1 MNSFH
6 NTTAE
11 PDLKL
16 FEVKARSQ
24 EQIVLELFRK
34 HPDLT
39 ASECHKLYPDFRVPL
54 TSIRR
59 SITNLATDRY
69 QTYDDGLNLATF
81 GIVREFSDA
90 NFYPDHPLVSEAKLM
105 KTNVKRIGIY
115 GRPEYA
121 YKIINRL

>member
-1 MNSFH
+1 MNSYH
-6 NTTAE
+6 NTTNE
-11 PDLKL
+11 PDPKL
-16 FEVKARSQ
+16 FEVKARTQ
-24 EQIVLELFRK
+24 DQIVLEIFRK

-59 SITNLATDRY
+59 SITNLATDVWMNVPKQQKFRWVHGEQPEEFEVSFLF
-69 QTYDDGLNLATF
+69 QT
-81 GIVREFSDA
+81 
-90 NFYPDHPLVSEAKLM
+90 AKLQ

-115 GRPEYA
+115 GRNEYA

>member
-1 MNSFH
+1 MNSFY

-11 PDLKL
+11 PDPKL
-16 FEVKARSQ
+16 FEVKARTQ

-59 SITNLATDRY
+59 SITNLATVVFRNG
-69 QTYDDGLNLATF
+69 QTGQLFKEIQTEKVF
-81 GIVREFSDA
+81 V
-90 NFYPDHPLVSEAKLM
+90 YPMCAVVTEAKLQ

>member
-1 MNSFH
+1 MNSFF
-6 NTTAE
+6 NTTNE
-11 PDLKL
+11 PDPKL
-16 FEVKARSQ
+16 FEVKARTQ
-24 EQIVLELFRK
+24 EEIVLEIFRK

-59 SITNLATDRY
+59 SITNLATDDY
-69 QTYDDGLNLATF
+69 GYFAF
-81 GIVREFSDA
+81 VRETEEAKFFSDA
-90 NFYPDHPLVSEAKLM
+90 TLITEAKLQ

-115 GRPEYA
+115 GRNEYA